1 MFWKYSRKS
10 NYFKRHTL
18 PVLNF
23 ANSEK
28 CSDDGGVKKQT
39 NAAMEDFG
47 KCYIYLLV
55 IFYNYKI
62 QKQ

>member
-1 MFWKYSRKS
+1 MLSTVK
-10 NYFKRHTL
+10 NAVMMVEL
-18 PVLNF
+18 
-23 ANSEK
+23 
-28 CSDDGGVKKQT
+28 KKQT
-39 NAAMEDFG
+39 NVAMEDFG

>member
-1 MFWKYSRKS
+1 MMVELK
-10 NYFKRHTL
+10 
-18 PVLNF
+18 
-23 ANSEK
+23 
-28 CSDDGGVKKQT
+28 KKQT
-39 NAAMEDFG
+39 NVAMEDFG

>member
-28 CSDDGGVKKQT
+28 CSGDGGVKKQT

-47 KCYIYLLV
+47 KCYIYLLA
-55 IFYNYKI
+55 IFNNYKI
-62 QKQ
+62 QK